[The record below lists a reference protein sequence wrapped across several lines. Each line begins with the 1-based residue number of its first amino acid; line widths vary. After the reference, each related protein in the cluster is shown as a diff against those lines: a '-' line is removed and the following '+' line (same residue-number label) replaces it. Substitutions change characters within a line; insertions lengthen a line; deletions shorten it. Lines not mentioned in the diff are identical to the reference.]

1 MRALLADDPGTPC
14 HLFGSGTKWLHFV
27 AVQSSLRAML
37 GEPEILEMLNDVLT
51 AELTA
56 INQYFLDAKMLDNW
70 GYLEL
75 GRRFREDSIDEMHDA
90 ESLIDRILYL
100 DGHPNLQR
108 LGVLRIG
115 ETPTEKLEA
124 AASVEREAIE
134 RLNRA
139 VELSVSLHDTGSR
152 ELFAKILTGE
162 EEHLDWLETQLH
174 LVSQLGE
181 VQYLA
186 EHIHKISD

>member
-1 MRALLADDPGTPC
+1 VRAVLADDPGTSC
-14 HLFGSGTKWLHFV
+14 CLFGPGAKWLHFV

-37 GEPEILEMLNDVLT
+37 GQPEILEMLNEVLT

-75 GRRFREDSIDEMHDA
+75 GRRFREDSIDEMRDA

-108 LGVLRIG
+108 LGTLRIG

-124 AASVEREAIE
+124 AANVEREAIE

-139 VELSVSLHDTGSR
+139 VELSVALHDTGSR

-186 EHIHKISD
+186 EHIHKVSD